1 MRYLCAITTSVW
13 RQKHIAC
20 LASDVLKHGVWV
32 VLKNKV
38 MMQRGLRFFTLMIAC
53 IVACMLSTAHAAL
66 LAIDPNSVEAQAW
79 SIYDPQSGQVIAEHN
94 ANEQRAPASMTKM
107 MVAFIAHQEIRA
119 GRLHLNDVI
128 TTGPIVH
135 MVQWD
140 ESQMRLKVGEKI
152 SVDNLLAGLII
163 MSANDAAVV
172 LAERISGNVPAFV
185 TRMNREAKALGM
197 HNTHFTNPAG
207 VSNPQHYSTA
217 HDMSLLAQALVTQTP
232 EYLHYSKQAYFRFGE
247 HFHRATNL
255 ALKMDPS
262 VDGLKTGFTKAAG
275 FNLALTA
282 QRPTGQYDLPNRRL
296 IVVVM
301 GCANGRKRAEVA
313 QHLLDLAF
321 SYTRNETALK
331 KNQVIADVP
340 LFDSTYRRFKLETQ
354 QPRLM
359 TTSLY
364 DQPYLIDLK
373 AYDPL
378 AHRIR
383 LNTGNG
389 SIQVLE
395 PLSSTQTN
403 IRILVNQPQLIAPIQ
418 QVVNIA
424 TIQIYQ
430 NNRLIHHFNVAP
442 SIQVEKANL
451 IQRAWYR
458 VAAWLGLLSNAD
470 LTLNGLT

>member
-1 MRYLCAITTSVW
+1 MN
-13 RQKHIAC
+13 Q
-20 LASDVLKHGVWV
+20 
-32 VLKNKV
+32 
-38 MMQRGLRFFTLMIAC
+38 MQRGLQVFVVMMACCIAS
-53 IVACMLSTAHAAL
+53 IFAVAHAAL
-66 LAIDPNSVEAQAW
+66 LPIDPNSVEAQAW

-94 ANEQRAPASMTKM
+94 ANEHRAPASMTKM
-107 MVAFIAHQEIRA
+107 MVAYIALKEIRA
-119 GRLHLNDVI
+119 GRLNSNEVI
-128 TTGPIVH
+128 TADATIN

-163 MSANDAAVV
+163 MSANDAAVT
-172 LAERISGNVPAFV
+172 LAERVSGNVPAFV
-185 TRMNREAKALGM
+185 ARMNREAQALGM
-197 HNTHFTNPAG
+197 HNTHFSNPAG
-207 VSNPQHYSTA
+207 ITNPQHYSTA
-217 HDMSLLAQALVTQTP
+217 HDMSLLGQALVTQTP

-282 QRPTGQYDLPNRRL
+282 QRPTQQYDLPERRL

-331 KNQVIADVP
+331 KNQVIADIP
-340 LFDSTYRRFKLETQ
+340 LLASTYRRFKLETE

-395 PLSSTQTN
+395 PNSTTQTQ
-403 IRILVNQPQLIAPIQ
+403 IKILVNQQQLIAPLQ
-418 QVVNIA
+418 QVVNLA

-430 NNRLIHHFNVAP
+430 NNQLIHHFNLAP
-442 SIQVEKANL
+442 KVQLEKANL
-451 IQRAWYR
+451 LVRAYYR
-458 VAAWLGLLSNAD
+458 VAAWFGLLSTSD
-470 LTLNGLT
+470 ITFSRLI